1 MKLGDWLGVVEV
13 LLHISAAVQRYMVM
27 FAGKHPFLLAS
38 HFSEMSLLLIASYA
52 HFRFGRCKFEVQ
64 Y

>member
-1 MKLGDWLGVVEV
+1 MKLGDWLGLVEV
-13 LLHISAAVQRYMVM
+13 LLHISAAAQRYMVM

-38 HFSEMSLLLIASYA
+38 HFSEMSLLLIACNA
-52 HFRFGRCKFEVQ
+52 HIRFGRSQFEVQ